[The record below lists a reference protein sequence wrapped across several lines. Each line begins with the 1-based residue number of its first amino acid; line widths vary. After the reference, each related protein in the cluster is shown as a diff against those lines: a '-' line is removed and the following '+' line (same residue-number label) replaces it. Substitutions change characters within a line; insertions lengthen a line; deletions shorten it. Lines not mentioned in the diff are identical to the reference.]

1 MNELK
6 WFVIETETNWSRQYY
21 TDWDS
26 MEDARNAA
34 ERIWE
39 YAYSRKD
46 RKHRRIEVAE
56 LWAFRNEYMEKWLP
70 MTEIDEGFDRES
82 MEGYWIGAYNPV
94 LTIGPD
100 DR

>member
-1 MNELK
+1 MKALK

-34 ERIWE
+34 EHIWK

-56 LWAFRNEYMEKWLP
+56 LWAMRNEYMEKWLP
-70 MTEIDEGFDRES
+70 MMEIDEGFDRES
-82 MEGYWIGAYNPV
+82 MEGHWIGAYNPV

-100 DR
+100 E